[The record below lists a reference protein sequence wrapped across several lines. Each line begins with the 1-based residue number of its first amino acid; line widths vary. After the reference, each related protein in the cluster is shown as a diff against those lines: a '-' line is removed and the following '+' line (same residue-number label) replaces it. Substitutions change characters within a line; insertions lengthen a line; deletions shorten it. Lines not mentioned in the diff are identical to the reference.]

1 MALSYQ
7 TYQNPLTSIPSA
19 DPFVL
24 KHGGEYWAYVT
35 GVWQDGRSFGILH
48 SNDLVTWEALHGA
61 IAPLEPPPGI
71 DYTCYWAPEVNYENG
86 LFYLYYSVGDEKNMH
101 LRVAV
106 SENPAGPFV
115 DSGHRLTSEQFAI
128 DGHVFVDD
136 DGSHYLFYAADFL
149 EHTHIGTGIVV
160 DRMLDPY
167 HLAGQP
173 RPAAR
178 ARYDW
183 QVYDPNRA
191 EKGGVRWH
199 TVEGPFVLKRR
210 GRYYLMFSG
219 GNWQND
225 SYGLAY
231 AVSDRLDSPGEWEQ
245 PCDGIKTPPILK
257 SNQAQGVIGPG
268 HNSVVRGP
276 DNRQRYCV
284 YHRWNESVGAR
295 VIAIDPLEWIGDRLT
310 VLGPSTG
317 QERIAQVPQLQHG
330 SFADQQIFALPQPDR
345 PFLAEVTVRPG
356 QNARQLDLGLT
367 SGNEDALR
375 LTLGGEGRL
384 LHVITP
390 YNEKVHPLPADF
402 RLNVDHLLRIEVNG
416 RLVSLQLNGVLY
428 QWNGIMSSP
437 PTTLSLRSDVGGAY
451 RGFALTPGWE
461 DTFEY
466 EVSPAELGWREET
479 GQGSWLVQ
487 RGSLQQ
493 SGAAEQARVFKRLPF
508 DAGQGYQVAIN
519 ARLVDPDAG
528 NGSYQFYPAAS
539 VDALGPIFS
548 VRPGDRWELRAE
560 FSSRAEIARLPDNF
574 DPYQFQHFRFQ
585 LGPNQVRVYLE
596 DEFLIAVPID
606 GAPDRVGL
614 GVMDAQAAFD
624 LVRVTL

>member
-1 MALSYQ
+1 V
-7 TYQNPLTSIPSA
+7 N
-19 DPFVL
+19 
-24 KHGGEYWAYVT
+24 
-35 GVWQDGRSFGILH
+35 
-48 SNDLVTWEALHGA
+48 WEARAGA
-61 IAPLEPPPGI
+61 LAPLQPPAGEQ
-71 DYTCYWAPEVNYENG
+71 YTCYWAPEVMNDNG
-86 LFYLYYSVGDEKNMH
+86 VFYLYYSVGDEEHMH
-101 LRVAV
+101 IRAAT
-106 SENPAGPFV
+106 STEPGGPFI

-128 DGHVFVDD
+128 DAHVFTDD
-136 DGSHYLFYAADFL
+136 DGARYLFYAADFL
-149 EHTHIGTGIVV
+149 DHTHIGTGIVV
-160 DRMLDPY
+160 DRMLDVF
-167 HLAGQP
+167 HLAGNPQP
-173 RPAAR
+173 VAR
-178 ARYDW
+178 ARFDW

-199 TVEGPFVLKRR
+199 TVEGPFVLKRK

-231 AVSDRLDSPGEWEQ
+231 AISDRMEFLKEWEQ
-245 PCDGIKTPPILK
+245 PCDGDCTRPILK

-276 DNRQRYCV
+276 DNRQLYCV
-284 YHRWNESVGAR
+284 YHRWNQEVGAR
-295 VIAIDPLEWIGDRLT
+295 VMAIDRLEWVGERLA

-317 QERIAQVPQLQHG
+317 QE
-330 SFADQQIFALPQPDR
+330 
-345 PFLAEVTVRPG
+345 
-356 QNARQLDLGLT
+356 
-367 SGNEDALR
+367 
-375 LTLGGEGRL
+375 
-384 LHVITP
+384 
-390 YNEKVHPLPADF
+390 
-402 RLNVDHLLRIEVNG
+402 
-416 RLVSLQLNGVLY
+416 
-428 QWNGIMSSP
+428 
-437 PTTLSLRSDVGGAY
+437 
-451 RGFALTPGWE
+451 
-461 DTFEY
+461 EY

-479 GQGSWLVQ
+479 GQGRWLVQ

-585 LGPNQVRVYLE
+585 LGPNQVRAYLE